1 MKSNVAVRLVARLLA
16 AITAAMIALAT
27 QAAAPPAQSLA
38 ADYPNRPIRIVDGY
52 AAGALND
59 YTARLVGQYLSER
72 TGQPVIVENRP
83 GATGNIGAA
92 IAAKAAPDGY
102 TLFIALSSSMAA
114 SVTLFPDVG
123 YDLLKDFAYIST
135 VGSGTFVLVVGPTVP
150 VKSVQELVALA
161 KAKPRQ
167 IRYGSAG
174 VGSPLHLGM
183 ELLNIMSGVEMTHVP
198 YKSSAL
204 MAPAMVAEEVHVG
217 FSSLVS
223 SLPLIKAGRLMP
235 LAVTGAKRTNA
246 LPDLPTVA
254 ESGFPGFNVTPW
266 YGLLVPA
273 ATPAAIVK
281 GLNTEVNRILLIPDV
296 QSKFAIQG
304 VEAVGSTPER
314 FKEIMQA
321 EVELWAK
328 VIRDGNIKAK

>member
-1 MKSNVAVRLVARLLA
+1 MAAIVALA
-16 AITAAMIALAT
+16 AH
-27 QAAAPPAQSLA
+27 AAAPPAQHLA
-38 ADYPNRPIRIVDGY
+38 GDYPSRPIRIVDGY
-52 AAGALND
+52 AAGAMND
-59 YTARLVGQYLSER
+59 YAARLVGQYLSVR
-72 TGQPVIVENRP
+72 TGQPVIIENRP

-92 IAAKAAPDGY
+92 IAAKAVPDGY

-123 YDLLKDFAYIST
+123 YDLLKDFAYIAT
-135 VGSGTFVLVVGPTVP
+135 VGFGTFVLVAGPAAP
-150 VKSVQELVALA
+150 VKSLQELIALA
-161 KAKPRQ
+161 KAKPRYV
-167 IRYGSAG
+167 RYGSSG
-174 VGSPLHLGM
+174 VGGPLHLGM
-183 ELLNIMSGVEMTHVP
+183 EVLIRSAGIEMTHVP
-198 YKSSAL
+198 YKSSAQ

-217 FSSLVS
+217 FSSLAS
-223 SLPLIKAGRLMP
+223 ALPLLKAGRLMP

-281 GLNTEVNRILLIPDV
+281 GLNTEVNRILLIPEV
-296 QSKFAIQG
+296 QSRFAIQG
-304 VEAVGSTPER
+304 VEAVGSTPAR

>member
-1 MKSNVAVRLVARLLA
+1 MTTFVVIRYAAQLVAA
-16 AITAAMIALAT
+16 V
-27 QAAAPPAQSLA
+27 AAATVPAVAHA
-38 ADYPNRPIRIVDGY
+38 ASAPAHRPAGDYPNRPIRIVDGY
-52 AAGALND
+52 AAGAMND
-59 YTARLVGQYLSER
+59 FAARLVGQHLSER
-72 TGQPVIVENRP
+72 TGQPVVVENRP

-92 IAAKAAPDGY
+92 LAAKAAPDGY

-135 VGSGTFVLVVGPTVP
+135 VGSGTYVLVAGPTVP
-150 VKSVQELVALA
+150 AKSLSALIALA
-161 KAKPRQ
+161 KAKPGH
-167 IRYGSAG
+167 IRYGSSG
-174 VGSPLHLGM
+174 VGGPLHLGM
-183 ELLNIMSGVEMTHVP
+183 EVLNRSAGIEMTHVP

-204 MAPAMVAEEVHVG
+204 MAPAMVADEVHVG
-217 FSSLVS
+217 FSSLAS

-246 LPDLPTVA
+246 LPDTPTVA

-266 YGLLVPA
+266 YGLLAPA

-281 GLNTEVNRILLIPDV
+281 ELNSEINKILLLPDV
-296 QSKFAIQG
+296 QAKFAVQG
-304 VEAVGSTPER
+304 VEAAGSTPER